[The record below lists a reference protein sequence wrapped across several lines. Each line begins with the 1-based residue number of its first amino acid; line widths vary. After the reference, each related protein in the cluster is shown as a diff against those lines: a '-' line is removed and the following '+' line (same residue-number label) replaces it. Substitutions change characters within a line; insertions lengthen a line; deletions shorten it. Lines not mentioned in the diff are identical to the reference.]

1 MARERISSNVSRK
14 TVLRIIEAAKR
25 LSVSI
30 SRYIEIAVEAELDK
44 LDSRAEIERLKKEQK
59 HLVDQ
64 RDVARIQRDVACE
77 SIKTIATKL
86 GATNDVAA
94 CKQKIDKLQA
104 EATEAQEQRDRFES
118 KYEGARASMEDY
130 KRRNKDLITEATEA
144 RRQRDHFKAKFDAA
158 LEDLAVA
165 EAKIDALQNRGLL
178 ARIFNRKPKI

>member
-1 MARERISSNVSRK
+1 MARERISSNVPRE

-77 SIKTIATKL
+77 SIKTIATQL
-86 GATNDVAA
+86 GATNDVAD
-94 CKQKIDKLQA
+94 CKQQISKLQA
-104 EATEAQEQRDRFES
+104 
-118 KYEGARASMEDY
+118 
-130 KRRNKDLITEATEA
+130 EATEA
-144 RRQRDHFKAKFDAA
+144 RRQRDLFKARGEEAQTKLDAA
-158 LEDLAVA
+158 ES
-165 EAKIDALQNRGLL
+165 KIKALQSRGLF
-178 ARIFNRKPKI
+178 ARAFNRAPKI